1 MTPPFTPTA
10 IGSRGEIGE
19 PGARGEQGGEFGLE
33 GREDGSIGL
42 MLAGRPSPLSGG
54 LSFEITLKKNE
65 NKLFSLSK
73 EIPQKKKNEFRLNSI
88 SPC

>member
-10 IGSRGEIGE
+10 IGSRREIGE

-42 MLAGRPSPLSGG
+42 MLAGRPSPLFGG
-54 LSFEITLKKNE
+54 LSFEITLKKKMKINYFLCR
-65 NKLFSLSK
+65 KK
-73 EIPQKKKNEFRLNSI
+73 YHKKKKK
-88 SPC
+88 

>member
-10 IGSRGEIGE
+10 IGSRREIGE

-54 LSFEITLKKNE
+54 LSFEITLKKKNE

-73 EIPQKKKNEFRLNSI
+73 EIPQKKKMNLD
-88 SPC
+88 